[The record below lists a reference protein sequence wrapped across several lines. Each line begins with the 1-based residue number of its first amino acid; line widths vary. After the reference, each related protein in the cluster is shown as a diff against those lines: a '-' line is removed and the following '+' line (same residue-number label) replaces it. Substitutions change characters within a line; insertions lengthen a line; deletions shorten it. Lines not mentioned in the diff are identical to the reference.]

1 MDDGIRCRSLGID
14 VARLTKGLGWL
25 AGRHRIGQSRF
36 YTVGSDA
43 AGGAT
48 EEFSAVRPPPPNV
61 KFVKTTFRGSRPGT
75 HAGWLALFLSVALAA
90 CGSTPKDEFANIAP
104 DKLYAD
110 AKDDAAEGNY
120 ETAVKK
126 LEKVEARASGTLLSQ
141 QAQIDLAYAY
151 FRTGEKAQALAKLD
165 RFIRLHPTSPA
176 MDYVYY
182 LQGLI
187 NFNEN
192 LGLFGRVANQDLSER
207 DQQASRDAY
216 ESFKNVVERFPTS
229 KYAEDSRLRMNH
241 IVNSLAAG
249 EVHVARYYLRRGAYL
264 AAANRAQQA
273 VTEYRQS
280 PAIEEGLYILAQS
293 YDKLGLEPLR
303 DDALRILK
311 QSFPNSIYLGDS
323 VSANSDQPAKSK
335 PWYQFW

>member
-1 MDDGIRCRSLGID
+1 M
-14 VARLTKGLGWL
+14 
-25 AGRHRIGQSRF
+25 
-36 YTVGSDA
+36 
-43 AGGAT
+43 
-48 EEFSAVRPPPPNV
+48 
-61 KFVKTTFRGSRPGT
+61 
-75 HAGWLALFLSVALAA
+75 LAA
-90 CGSTPKDEFANIAP
+90 CGSTPQDEFANIAS

-110 AKDDAAEGNY
+110 AKDDASEGNY
-120 ETAVKK
+120 ELAIKK

-176 MDYVYY
+176 LDYAFY
-182 LQGLI
+182 LQGLV

-192 LGLFGRVANQDLSER
+192 LGLFGKLSRQDLSER

-216 ESFKNVVERFPTS
+216 ESFKQVVDRFPQS
-229 KYAEDSRLRMNH
+229 RYAEDARLRMNH

-273 VTEYRQS
+273 VKEYNQS
-280 PAIEEGLYILAQS
+280 PAVEEGLFIMAQA
-293 YDKLGLEPLR
+293 YDKLGLVPLR
-303 DDALRILK
+303 DDTLRVLR
-311 QSFPNSIYLGDS
+311 QSFPNSEFLGGD
-323 VSANSDQPAKSK
+323 VAGGALPASQGKK
-335 PWYQFW
+335 PWWQLW

>member
-1 MDDGIRCRSLGID
+1 MKLLKTPSKTP
-14 VARLTKGLGWL
+14 LTGSPRGL
-25 AGRHRIGQSRF
+25 H
-36 YTVGSDA
+36 A
-43 AGGAT
+43 A
-48 EEFSAVRPPPPNV
+48 
-61 KFVKTTFRGSRPGT
+61 
-75 HAGWLALFLSVALAA
+75 WLALCLSAMLAA
-90 CGSTPKDEFANIAP
+90 CGSTPQDEFANIAS

-120 ETAVKK
+120 ELAIKK

-176 MDYVYY
+176 LDYAFY
-182 LQGLI
+182 LQGLV

-192 LGLFGRVANQDLSER
+192 LGLFGRLSRQDLSER

-216 ESFKNVVERFPTS
+216 ESFKQVVDRFPQS
-229 KYAEDSRLRMNH
+229 RYAEDARLRMNH

-273 VTEYRQS
+273 VKEYNQS
-280 PAIEEGLYILAQS
+280 PAVEEGLFIMAQA
-293 YDKLGLEPLR
+293 YDKLGLVPLR
-303 DDALRILK
+303 DDTLRVLR
-311 QSFPNSIYLGDS
+311 QSFPNSEFLGGEVAS
-323 VSANSDQPAKSK
+323 GAQPSTQGKK
-335 PWYQFW
+335 PWWQLW

>member
-1 MDDGIRCRSLGID
+1 
-14 VARLTKGLGWL
+14 
-25 AGRHRIGQSRF
+25 
-36 YTVGSDA
+36 
-43 AGGAT
+43 
-48 EEFSAVRPPPPNV
+48 V
-61 KFVKTTFRGSRPGT
+61 KLLKTTPKTPMTESSRGL
-75 HAGWLALFLSVALAA
+75 LAAFLAMCMSVMLVA
-90 CGSTPKDEFANIAP
+90 CGSTPQDEFANIAS

-120 ETAVKK
+120 ELAIKK

-176 MDYVYY
+176 LDYAFY
-182 LQGLI
+182 LQGLV

-192 LGLFGRVANQDLSER
+192 LGLFGKLSRQDLAER

-216 ESFKNVVERFPTS
+216 ESFKQVVERFPQS
-229 KYAEDSRLRMNH
+229 RYAEDARLRMNH

-273 VTEYRQS
+273 VKEYNQS
-280 PAIEEGLYILAQS
+280 PATEEGLFIMAQA
-293 YDKLGLEPLR
+293 YDKLGLIQLR
-303 DDALRILK
+303 DDSLRVLR
-311 QSFPNSIYLGDS
+311 QSFPNSEFL
-323 VSANSDQPAKSK
+323 SADVASNAGVAPAASKAKK
-335 PWYQFW
+335 PWWQLW